1 MNENEREILIKNLI
15 DVLKKIHSSKY
26 PAYNWSTSIKEKVLT
41 NFNQT
46 IDMFNEKNHNFKVY
60 RKI

>member
-26 PAYNWSTSIKEKVLT
+26 PAYNWSASIKEKVLT

-46 IDMFNEKNHNFKVY
+46 IDMFNEKKPQF
-60 RKI
+60 